1 MLRDH
6 ERKNILTFLTKHAS
20 DDILIAAMNR
30 TVSNIED
37 TKVLMEWCNTYKSN
51 VAPVVDKDELD
62 TNKFLPESKPYES
75 KTPEDLGPVPKK
87 LGANG
92 QAIEKYL
99 KKNADKSFTIDELHK
114 TLKLPIA
121 KIKPMLALLIE
132 RKLVYRAS
140 HNTYRI
146 TE

>member
-30 TVSNIED
+30 AVSNIED
-37 TKVLMEWCNTYKSN
+37 TKVLMEWCNTYKPN
-51 VAPVVDKDELD
+51 VSPVIEKDEAP
-62 TNKFLPESKPYES
+62 PEAPTIDKPFVAD
-75 KTPEDLGPVPKK
+75 KPEDLGPVPKK

-92 QAIEKYL
+92 QAIQKYMEK
-99 KKNADKSFTIDELHK
+99 NSTESFSIVELNK
-114 TLKLPIA
+114 TLKLTVA

-132 RKLVYRAS
+132 RDLIIRMS
-140 HNTYRI
+140 NNTYRI
-146 TE
+146 KG